1 MSVSFLLLWGMKI
14 RLLYPATVRNPA
26 LQRLREAADQYANLR
41 QPAVVISPYRSVQT
55 LAKTGTFVR

>member
-1 MSVSFLLLWGMKI
+1 MKK